1 MKILALRL
9 DNLASLAGA
18 HEVDFE
24 KAPLSDAG
32 LFAITGPTGAGKST
46 LLDALCLALYG
57 TTPRLRQTP
66 SGGQLEDVGEH
77 QLTLKDPRSLLRRG
91 CGEGKAEVDF
101 IGRDGLRYRASWT
114 VSRARGKPGGRLQ
127 NAKQHLQLLPTG
139 DDTQPAQTLNTT
151 SNDAKALI
159 IDRLGLN
166 FEQFTRAVL
175 LAQSEF
181 SAFLRANDNER
192 SELLEKLT
200 DTGHYSEISMAA
212 HERERAARE
221 AVNELE
227 RKLEGQLPASPQERQ
242 TLEEEV
248 RLRQTAMTRLSEQHD
263 ALTAYHQWTTTAGEL
278 EQALRQAQQEQTEAH
293 AASDGL
299 SRQREQLSALE
310 ALAPIRPA
318 LLRLTAIA
326 PQHAQLVTQL
336 AQLEQQLGAL
346 SPRVEQAR
354 AARHTADER
363 MQRCDTWRGEQLPK
377 LEEARQ
383 VASRLAQQREAHASQ
398 QSEQQRLGD
407 TLGQHQQELE
417 TQDRQRQQLEQQL
430 QLLQATLVDESG
442 QPLRDAEDYRD
453 QLQRQ
458 RDALLELKPVLSEQ
472 ISGLAR
478 RDEVQ
483 QRLVELEQQ
492 LPRQQQALRDVAGR
506 QAQALQARDQ
516 ARHEED
522 AERRQQEQE
531 RLARSDNV
539 MALRRGLVQGEE
551 CPVCGSHEHPAAGQA
566 APAEAL
572 IAQLEQQAR
581 ERLDQRRQATATAQQ
596 AMETASHEHARLEEQ
611 LGYLQQEQTQL
622 HTELQRLQ
630 QQAQSCQTNLTELL
644 ARHSLSEQP
653 QLAPLPQLP
662 AAHALQLIEQ
672 RLGELDAR
680 QNTLVTTLRQLTPLR
695 EQRQALATR
704 HATLTSQCQHGEA
717 QLQQCETQITALAS
731 EIEQLSDTLAQQ
743 LSADPKRQHASVS
756 DWSDWIESL
765 TTRMRNEQEDARQA
779 LQELSDQQQQLT
791 QQQANL
797 QQRQTELREEQD
809 SLDRERAHWQA
820 ANPGLDDAR
829 IAELL
834 AVEDHELQALRQQ
847 LRSAHERVARADAL
861 CEERNAR
868 QLKHWQAART
878 SSWQT
883 VLEQLAG
890 LEQLAAPAE
899 ETPGAGTAGEGVAG
913 EGKAGTGE
921 TGVIRAQAQQ
931 ALALHARLQTHLQPP
946 QEEAAGAPEDAQ
958 PQPEEDIHALGEA
971 LATLIAALKT
981 PLTAVR
987 EAHQSAQAAILN
999 DDRRRSGSAELGEQ
1013 LARARAVHER
1023 WGALSELIGSAS
1035 GAKFRTIAQAFN
1047 LERLIEHANLHLA
1060 NLVRRYRLARGASP
1074 LGLVVVDTEMG
1085 DELRSV
1091 HSLSGG
1097 ETFLVSLALA
1107 LGLAGMA
1114 SGELRIESLFI
1125 DEGFGS
1131 LDPDSLAL
1139 AMEALDGLQASGRR
1153 VGVISHVA
1161 EMHERIPVR
1170 IAVRPSGNGQSRLE
1184 IEG

>member
-1 MKILALRL
+1 
-9 DNLASLAGA
+9 
-18 HEVDFE
+18 
-24 KAPLSDAG
+24 
-32 LFAITGPTGAGKST
+32 
-46 LLDALCLALYG
+46 
-57 TTPRLRQTP
+57 
-66 SGGQLEDVGEH
+66 
-77 QLTLKDPRSLLRRG
+77 
-91 CGEGKAEVDF
+91 
-101 IGRDGLRYRASWT
+101 
-114 VSRARGKPGGRLQ
+114 
-127 NAKQHLQLLPTG
+127 
-139 DDTQPAQTLNTT
+139 
-151 SNDAKALI
+151 
-159 IDRLGLN
+159 
-166 FEQFTRAVL
+166 
-175 LAQSEF
+175 
-181 SAFLRANDNER
+181 
-192 SELLEKLT
+192 
-200 DTGHYSEISMAA
+200 
-212 HERERAARE
+212 
-221 AVNELE
+221 
-227 RKLEGQLPASPQERQ
+227 
-242 TLEEEV
+242 
-248 RLRQTAMTRLSEQHD
+248 
-263 ALTAYHQWTTTAGEL
+263 
-278 EQALRQAQQEQTEAH
+278 
-293 AASDGL
+293 
-299 SRQREQLSALE
+299 
-310 ALAPIRPA
+310 
-318 LLRLTAIA
+318 
-326 PQHAQLVTQL
+326 
-336 AQLEQQLGAL
+336 
-346 SPRVEQAR
+346 
-354 AARHTADER
+354 
-363 MQRCDTWRGEQLPK
+363 
-377 LEEARQ
+377 
-383 VASRLAQQREAHASQ
+383 
-398 QSEQQRLGD
+398 
-407 TLGQHQQELE
+407 
-417 TQDRQRQQLEQQL
+417 
-430 QLLQATLVDESG
+430 
-442 QPLRDAEDYRD
+442 DAEDYRD

-630 QQAQSCQTNLTELL
+630 QQAQTCQTNLTELL

-672 RLGELDAR
+672 RLGELDAC

-704 HATLTSQCQHGEA
+704 HATLTTQCQHGEA
-717 QLQQCETQITALAS
+717 QLQQCETQITALAR
-731 EIEQLSDTLAQQ
+731 EIEQLSATLAQQ

-809 SLDRERAHWQA
+809 SLDRERAHWQT

-861 CEERNAR
+861 CDERNAR

-878 SSWQT
+878 SSWQ
-883 VLEQLAG
+883 AA

-899 ETPGAGTAGEGVAG
+899 ETPGAGTAGEGTAG
-913 EGKAGTGE
+913 DGASDTEE

-931 ALALHARLQTHLQPP
+931 ALALHARLQAHAQPP
-946 QEEAAGAPEDAQ
+946 QEDATGAPKDAQ
-958 PQPEEDIHALGEA
+958 PQPEEGTHELGEA

-999 DDRRRSGSAELGEQ
+999 DDQRRSGSAELGEQ

>member
-101 IGRDGLRYRASWT
+101 IGRDGLRYRAGWT

-127 NAKQHLQLLPTG
+127 NAKQHLQLLPTA
-139 DDTQPAQTLNTT
+139 DDTQSAQTLNTT

-200 DTGHYSEISMAA
+200 DTGHYSDISIAA
-212 HERERAARE
+212 HERERSARE

-227 RKLEGQLPASPQERQ
+227 RQLDGQLPASPDERQ
-242 TLEEEV
+242 ALEDEV

-278 EQALRQAQQEQTEAH
+278 EQALGQAQLEQKEAH
-293 AASDGL
+293 AASAAL

-318 LLRLTAIA
+318 LLRLKAIS
-326 PQHAQLVTQL
+326 PQHAQLTTQL
-336 AQLEQQLGAL
+336 TRVQQQLGTL
-346 SPRVEQAR
+346 SPRTEQVR
-354 AARHTADER
+354 ADKQAADER
-363 MQRCDTWRGEQLPK
+363 MQRCETWRGEQLPK

-383 VASRLAQQREAHASQ
+383 VASRLAQQRETHVSQ
-398 QSEQQRLGD
+398 QSEQQRLRD
-407 TLGQHQQELE
+407 TLGHHQQELE
-417 TQDRQRQQLEQQL
+417 TQDRQRQQLDQQL
-430 QLLQATLVDESG
+430 QQLQATLVDESG
-442 QPLRDAEDYRD
+442 QPLSDAEDHRD

-458 RDALLELKPVLSEQ
+458 RDALLQLKPVLSEQ
-472 ISGLAR
+472 INGLAR

-492 LPRQQQALRDVAGR
+492 LPRQQEALRDVAAR

-539 MALRRGLVQGEE
+539 MALRRGLVHGEE

-581 ERLDQRRQATATAQQ
+581 ERLEQRRQATATAQH
-596 AMETASHEHARLEEQ
+596 AMEAASHEHARLEQQ
-611 LGYLQQEQTQL
+611 LGYLQQEQAQL
-622 HTELQRLQ
+622 HTERQRLQ
-630 QQAQSCQTNLTELL
+630 QQAQTCQSNLTDIL

-653 QLAPLPQLP
+653 LLESLPQLP
-662 AAHALQLIEQ
+662 AARALELIEQ

-695 EQRQALATR
+695 EQCQALATR
-704 HATLTSQCQHGEA
+704 HATLTTQCQHGEA
-717 QLQQCETQITALAS
+717 QLQQCEARIAALAN
-731 EIEQLSDTLAQQ
+731 EIEQLSGTLAQQ
-743 LSADPKRQHASVS
+743 LSADPRRQHASVS
-756 DWSDWIESL
+756 DWSDWVESL

-797 QQRQTELREEQD
+797 QQRQTELQEEQRALD
-809 SLDRERAHWQA
+809 SERAHWQA
-820 ANPGLDDAR
+820 ENPGLDDAR
-829 IAELL
+829 IEELL
-834 AVEDHELQALRQQ
+834 AVEDHDLQALRQQ
-847 LRSAHERVARADAL
+847 LRSAHERVARVDAL

-878 SSWQT
+878 SDWQT
-883 VLEQLAG
+883 A

-899 ETPGAGTAGEGVAG
+899 DTTGDDTQADGTAGDGASGAE
-913 EGKAGTGE
+913 EL
-921 TGVIRAQAQQ
+921 GVIRGQAKQ
-931 ALALHARLQTHLQPP
+931 ALAVHARLQARLQEAP
-946 QEEAAGAPEDAQ
+946 EEGAAGTLTDAPPGPEDDTR
-958 PQPEEDIHALGEA
+958 ELGEA
-971 LATLIAALKT
+971 LASLITALKA
-981 PLTAVR
+981 PLNAVR
-987 EAHQSAQAAILN
+987 EAHQTAQAAILN
-999 DDRRRSGSAELGEQ
+999 DDQRRSGSAALAERLAA
-1013 LARARAVHER
+1013 ARAEHQR

-1035 GAKFRTIAQAFN
+1035 GARFRTIAQAFN
-1047 LERLIEHANLHLA
+1047 LERLIEHANLHLT
-1060 NLVRRYRLARGASP
+1060 NLARRYRLARGASP
-1074 LGLVVVDTEMG
+1074 LGLVVMDTEMG

>member
-101 IGRDGLRYRASWT
+101 IGRDGLRYRAGWT

-127 NAKQHLQLLPTG
+127 NAKQHLQLLPTA
-139 DDTQPAQTLNTT
+139 DDTQSAQTLNTT

-200 DTGHYSEISMAA
+200 DTGHYSDISIAA
-212 HERERAARE
+212 HERERSARE

-227 RKLEGQLPASPQERQ
+227 RQLDGQLPASPDERQ
-242 TLEEEV
+242 ALEDEV

-278 EQALRQAQQEQTEAH
+278 EQALGQAQLEQKEAH
-293 AASDGL
+293 AASAAL

-318 LLRLTAIA
+318 LLRLKAIS
-326 PQHAQLVTQL
+326 PQHAQLTTQL
-336 AQLEQQLGAL
+336 TRVQQQLGTL
-346 SPRVEQAR
+346 SPLTEQAR
-354 AARHTADER
+354 ADKQAADER
-363 MQRCDTWRGEQLPK
+363 MQRCETWRGEQLPK

-383 VASRLAQQREAHASQ
+383 VASRLAQQRETHVSQ
-398 QSEQQRLGD
+398 QSEQQRLRD
-407 TLGQHQQELE
+407 TLGHHQQELE
-417 TQDRQRQQLEQQL
+417 TQDRQRQQLDQQL
-430 QLLQATLVDESG
+430 LQLQATLVDESG
-442 QPLRDAEDYRD
+442 QPLSDAEAHRD

-458 RDALLELKPVLSEQ
+458 RDALLQLKPVLSEQ
-472 ISGLAR
+472 INGLAR

-492 LPRQQQALRDVAGR
+492 LPRQQEALRDVAAR

-539 MALRRGLVQGEE
+539 MALRRGLVHGEE

-581 ERLDQRRQATATAQQ
+581 ERLEQRRQATATAQH
-596 AMETASHEHARLEEQ
+596 AMEAASHEHARLEQQ
-611 LGYLQQEQTQL
+611 LGYLQQEQAQL
-622 HTELQRLQ
+622 HTERQRLQ
-630 QQAQSCQTNLTELL
+630 QQAQTCQSNLTDIL

-653 QLAPLPQLP
+653 LLESLPQLP
-662 AAHALQLIEQ
+662 AARALELIEQ

-704 HATLTSQCQHGEA
+704 HATLTTQCQHGEA
-717 QLQQCETQITALAS
+717 QLQQCEARIAALAS
-731 EIEQLSDTLAQQ
+731 EIEQLSGTLAQQ
-743 LSADPKRQHASVS
+743 LSADPRRQHASVS
-756 DWSDWIESL
+756 DWSDWVESL

-797 QQRQTELREEQD
+797 QQRQTELQEEQRALD
-809 SLDRERAHWQA
+809 SERAHWQA
-820 ANPGLDDAR
+820 ENPGLDDAR
-829 IAELL
+829 IEELL
-834 AVEDHELQALRQQ
+834 AVEDHDLQALRQQ

-868 QLKHWQAART
+868 QLKHWQSARSSDWQAA
-878 SSWQT
+878 
-883 VLEQLAG
+883 

-899 ETPGAGTAGEGVAG
+899 DTTGDDTQADGASGAEELGL
-913 EGKAGTGE
+913 
-921 TGVIRAQAQQ
+921 IRAQAQQ
-931 ALALHARLQTHLQPP
+931 ALALHARLQTHLHSP
-946 QEEAAGAPEDAQ
+946 QEDAAGEPEDAQ
-958 PQPEEDIHALGEA
+958 PQPEEDTHALGEA

-999 DDRRRSGSAELGEQ
+999 DDQRRSGSAALAERLAA
-1013 LARARAVHER
+1013 ARAEHQR

-1035 GAKFRTIAQAFN
+1035 GARFRTIAQAFN
-1047 LERLIEHANLHLA
+1047 LERLIEHANLHLT
-1060 NLVRRYRLARGASP
+1060 NLARRYRLARGASP

>member
-101 IGRDGLRYRASWT
+101 IGRDGLRYRAGWT

-127 NAKQHLQLLPTG
+127 NAKQHLQLLPTA
-139 DDTQPAQTLNTT
+139 DDTQSAQTLNTT

-200 DTGHYSEISMAA
+200 DTGHYSDISIAA
-212 HERERAARE
+212 HERERSARE

-227 RKLEGQLPASPQERQ
+227 RQLDGQLPASPDERQ
-242 TLEEEV
+242 ALEDEV
-248 RLRQTAMTRLSEQHD
+248 RLRQTAMTRLSEHHD

-278 EQALRQAQQEQTEAH
+278 EQALGQAQLEQKEAH
-293 AASDGL
+293 AASAAL

-318 LLRLTAIA
+318 LLRLKAIA
-326 PQHAQLVTQL
+326 PQHAQLTTQL
-336 AQLEQQLGAL
+336 TRVQQQLGTL
-346 SPRVEQAR
+346 SPRTEQAR
-354 AARHTADER
+354 ADKQAADER
-363 MQRCDTWRGEQLPK
+363 MQRCETWRGEQLPK

-383 VASRLAQQREAHASQ
+383 VASRLAQQRETHVSQ
-398 QSEQQRLGD
+398 QNEQQRLRD
-407 TLGQHQQELE
+407 TLGHHQQELE
-417 TQDRQRQQLEQQL
+417 TQDRQRQQLDHQL
-430 QLLQATLVDESG
+430 QQLQATLVDESG
-442 QPLRDAEDYRD
+442 QPLSDAEDHRD

-458 RDALLELKPVLSEQ
+458 RDALLQLKPVLSEQ
-472 ISGLAR
+472 INGLAR

-492 LPRQQQALRDVAGR
+492 LPRQQQALRDVAAR

-539 MALRRGLVQGEE
+539 MALRRGLVHGEE

-581 ERLDQRRQATATAQQ
+581 ERLEQRRQATATAQH
-596 AMETASHEHARLEEQ
+596 AMEAASHEHARLEQQ
-611 LGYLQQEQTQL
+611 LGYLQQEQAQL
-622 HTELQRLQ
+622 HTERQRLQ
-630 QQAQSCQTNLTELL
+630 QQAQTCQSNLTDIL

-653 QLAPLPQLP
+653 LLESLPQLP
-662 AAHALQLIEQ
+662 AARALELIEQ

-680 QNTLVTTLRQLTPLR
+680 QNALVTTLRQLTPLR

-704 HATLTSQCQHGEA
+704 HATLTTQCQHGEA
-717 QLQQCETQITALAS
+717 QLQQCEARIAALAS
-731 EIEQLSDTLAQQ
+731 EIEQLSGTLAQQ
-743 LSADPKRQHASVS
+743 LSADPRRQHASVS
-756 DWSDWIESL
+756 DWSDWVESL

-797 QQRQTELREEQD
+797 QQRQTELQEEQRALD
-809 SLDRERAHWQA
+809 SERAHWQA
-820 ANPGLDDAR
+820 ENPGLDDAR
-829 IAELL
+829 IEELL
-834 AVEDHELQALRQQ
+834 AVEDHDLQALRQQ

-868 QLKHWQAART
+868 QLKHWQAAR
-878 SSWQT
+878 SSDWQ
-883 VLEQLAG
+883 AA

-899 ETPGAGTAGEGVAG
+899 DTTGDDTQADGTAGDGASGAE
-913 EGKAGTGE
+913 EL
-921 TGVIRAQAQQ
+921 GVIRGQAEQ
-931 ALALHARLQTHLQPP
+931 ALAVHAGLQARLQEAP
-946 QEEAAGAPEDAQ
+946 EEGAAGTLTDAPPGPEDDTR
-958 PQPEEDIHALGEA
+958 ELGEA
-971 LATLIAALKT
+971 LASLITALKA
-981 PLTAVR
+981 PLDAVR
-987 EAHQSAQAAILN
+987 EAHQTAQAAILN
-999 DDRRRSGSAELGEQ
+999 DDQRRSGSAALAERLAA
-1013 LARARAVHER
+1013 ARAEHQR

-1035 GAKFRTIAQAFN
+1035 GARFRTIAQAFN
-1047 LERLIEHANLHLA
+1047 LERLIEHANLHLT
-1060 NLVRRYRLARGASP
+1060 NLARRYRLARGASP

>member
-101 IGRDGLRYRASWT
+101 IGRDGLRYRAGWT

-127 NAKQHLQLLPTG
+127 NAKQHLQLLPTA
-139 DDTQPAQTLNTT
+139 DDTQSAQTLNTT

-200 DTGHYSEISMAA
+200 DTGHYSDISIAA
-212 HERERAARE
+212 HERERSARE

-227 RKLEGQLPASPQERQ
+227 RQLDGQLPASPDERQ
-242 TLEEEV
+242 ALEDEV

-278 EQALRQAQQEQTEAH
+278 EQALGQAQLEQKEAH
-293 AASDGL
+293 AASTAL

-318 LLRLTAIA
+318 LLRLKAIA
-326 PQHAQLVTQL
+326 PQHAQLTTQL
-336 AQLEQQLGAL
+336 TRVQQQLGTL
-346 SPRVEQAR
+346 SPRTEQAR
-354 AARHTADER
+354 ADKQAADER
-363 MQRCDTWRGEQLPK
+363 MQRCETWRGEQLPK

-383 VASRLAQQREAHASQ
+383 VASRLAQQRETHVSQ
-398 QSEQQRLGD
+398 QSEQQRLRD
-407 TLGQHQQELE
+407 TLGHHQQELE
-417 TQDRQRQQLEQQL
+417 TQDRQRQQLDQQL
-430 QLLQATLVDESG
+430 QQLQATLVDESG
-442 QPLRDAEDYRD
+442 QPLSDAEDHRD

-458 RDALLELKPVLSEQ
+458 RDALLQLKPVLSEQ
-472 ISGLAR
+472 INGLAR

-483 QRLVELEQQ
+483 QRLVELEQL
-492 LPRQQQALRDVAGR
+492 LPRQQQALHEVAAR

-539 MALRRGLVQGEE
+539 MALRRGLVHGEE

-581 ERLDQRRQATATAQQ
+581 ERLEQRRQATATAQH
-596 AMETASHEHARLEEQ
+596 AMEAASHEHIRLEQQ
-611 LGYLQQEQTQL
+611 LGHLQQEQAQL
-622 HTELQRLQ
+622 HTERQHLQ
-630 QQAQSCQTNLTELL
+630 QQAQTCQSNLTDIL

-653 QLAPLPQLP
+653 LLESLPQLP
-662 AAHALQLIEQ
+662 AARALELIEQ

-704 HATLTSQCQHGEA
+704 HATLTTQCQHGEA
-717 QLQQCETQITALAS
+717 QLQQCEARIAALAN
-731 EIEQLSDTLAQQ
+731 EIEQLSGTLAQQ
-743 LSADPKRQHASVS
+743 LSADPRRQHASVS
-756 DWSDWIESL
+756 DWSDWVESL

-797 QQRQTELREEQD
+797 QQRQTELQEEQRALD
-809 SLDRERAHWQA
+809 SERAHWQA
-820 ANPGLDDAR
+820 ANPCLDDAR
-829 IAELL
+829 IEELL
-834 AVEDHELQALRQQ
+834 AVEDHDLQALRQQ

-878 SSWQT
+878 SDWQ
-883 VLEQLAG
+883 AA

-899 ETPGAGTAGEGVAG
+899 DTTGDDTQADGASGAE
-913 EGKAGTGE
+913 EL
-921 TGVIRAQAQQ
+921 GVIRGQAKQ
-931 ALALHARLQTHLQPP
+931 ALAVHAGLQARLQEAP
-946 QEEAAGAPEDAQ
+946 EEGAAGTLTDAPPGPEDDTR
-958 PQPEEDIHALGEA
+958 ELGEA
-971 LATLIAALKT
+971 LASLITSLKA
-981 PLTAVR
+981 PLNAVR
-987 EAHQSAQAAILN
+987 EAHQTAQAAILN
-999 DDRRRSGSAELGEQ
+999 DDQRRSGSAALAERLAA
-1013 LARARAVHER
+1013 ARAEHQR

-1035 GAKFRTIAQAFN
+1035 GARFRTIAQAFN
-1047 LERLIEHANLHLA
+1047 LERLIEHANLHLT
-1060 NLVRRYRLARGASP
+1060 NLARRYRLARGASP

>member
-9 DNLASLAGA
+9 DNLASLAGT

-57 TTPRLRQTP
+57 TTPRLDQTP
-66 SGGQLEDVGEH
+66 GDGKLTDIGEH

-127 NAKQHLQLLPTG
+127 NARQHLQLLATG

-151 SNDAKALI
+151 NNDAKALI

-166 FEQFTRAVL
+166 FAQFTRAVL

-181 SAFLRANDNER
+181 SAFLRAKDNER

-221 AVNELE
+221 AVAELE

-242 TLEEEV
+242 ALEEEV
-248 RLRQTAMTRLSEQHD
+248 HLRQTAMTRLSAQHD
-263 ALTAYHQWTTTAGEL
+263 AMTAYHQWTTTAGEL

-293 AASDGL
+293 AVGDDL
-299 SRQREQLSALE
+299 SRQREKLSALE

-318 LLRLTAIA
+318 LLRLKAIA

-336 AQLEQQLGAL
+336 AQLEQQLETL

-354 AARHTADER
+354 AARQAADER
-363 MQRCDTWRGEQLPK
+363 MQRCETWRGEQLPK

-383 VASRLAQQREAHASQ
+383 LASRLAQQREAHASQ
-398 QSEQQRLGD
+398 LSEQQRLRD

-417 TQDRQRQQLEQQL
+417 AQDRQRQQLEQQL
-430 QLLQATLVDESG
+430 QQLQATLVDESG
-442 QPLRDAEDYRD
+442 QPLRDAEEYRD

-472 ISGLAR
+472 ITGLAR

-492 LPRQQQALRDVAGR
+492 LPRQQQALRDVAAR
-506 QAQALQARDQ
+506 QVQALQARDQ

-539 MALRRGLVQGEE
+539 LALRRGLVQGEE

-596 AMETASHEHARLEEQ
+596 AMETASHEHARLEQQ

-622 HTELQRLQ
+622 HSELQRLQ
-630 QQAQSCQTNLTELL
+630 QQAQSCQTKLTELL
-644 ARHSLSEQP
+644 ARHSLSEHP
-653 QLAPLPQLP
+653 QLEPLPTLP

-704 HATLTSQCQHGEA
+704 HATLTTQCQHGEA
-717 QLQQCETQITALAS
+717 QLQQCETQITALAR
-731 EIEQLSDTLAQQ
+731 EIEQLSGTLAQQ

-779 LQELSDQQQQLT
+779 LQELNDQQQQLT
-791 QQQANL
+791 QQQTNL

-809 SLDRERAHWQA
+809 SLDSERSHWQA
-820 ANPGLDDAR
+820 ANPALDDAR

-861 CEERNAR
+861 REERNAR
-868 QLKHWQAART
+868 QFKHWQAART
-878 SSWQT
+878 SNWQT
-883 VLEQLAG
+883 V

-899 ETPGAGTAGEGVAG
+899 ETSGAGIAGEGVAG
-913 EGKAGTGE
+913 DGAAGTEE
-921 TGVIRAQAQQ
+921 TGVIRAQARQ
-931 ALALHARLQTHLQPP
+931 ALALHARLQAHVQLP
-946 QEEAAGAPEDAQ
+946 QEDAGAPEDAQ
-958 PQPEEDIHALGEA
+958 PRPAEDTHALGEA
-971 LATLIAALKT
+971 LAGLIAALKT

-999 DDRRRSGSAELGEQ
+999 DDQRRSGSAELGEQ

>member
-101 IGRDGLRYRASWT
+101 IGRDGLRYRAGWT

-127 NAKQHLQLLPTG
+127 NAKQHLQLLPTA
-139 DDTQPAQTLNTT
+139 DDTQSAQTLNTT

-200 DTGHYSEISMAA
+200 DTGHYSDISIAA
-212 HERERAARE
+212 HERERSARE

-227 RKLEGQLPASPQERQ
+227 RQLDGQLPASPDERQ
-242 TLEEEV
+242 ALEDEV

-278 EQALRQAQQEQTEAH
+278 EQALGQAQLEQKEAH
-293 AASDGL
+293 AASAAL

-318 LLRLTAIA
+318 LLRLKAIS
-326 PQHAQLVTQL
+326 PQHAQLTTQL
-336 AQLEQQLGAL
+336 TRVQQQLGTL
-346 SPRVEQAR
+346 SPRTEQAR
-354 AARHTADER
+354 ADKQAADER
-363 MQRCDTWRGEQLPK
+363 MQRCEAWRGEQLPK

-383 VASRLAQQREAHASQ
+383 VASRLAQQRETHVSQ
-398 QSEQQRLGD
+398 QSEQQRLHD
-407 TLGQHQQELE
+407 TLGHHQQELE
-417 TQDRQRQQLEQQL
+417 TQDRQRQQLDQQL
-430 QLLQATLVDESG
+430 QQLQATLVDESG
-442 QPLRDAEDYRD
+442 QPLSDAEDHRD

-458 RDALLELKPVLSEQ
+458 RDALLQLKPVLSEQ
-472 ISGLAR
+472 INGLAR

-492 LPRQQQALRDVAGR
+492 LPRQQEALRDVAAQ

-539 MALRRGLVQGEE
+539 MALRRGLVHGEE

-581 ERLDQRRQATATAQQ
+581 KRLEQRRQATATAQH
-596 AMETASHEHARLEEQ
+596 AMEAASHEHARLEQQ
-611 LGYLQQEQTQL
+611 LGYLQQEQAQL
-622 HTELQRLQ
+622 HTERQRLQ
-630 QQAQSCQTNLTELL
+630 QQAQTCQSNLTDIL

-653 QLAPLPQLP
+653 LLESLPQLP
-662 AAHALQLIEQ
+662 AARALELIEQ

-704 HATLTSQCQHGEA
+704 HATLTTQCQHGEA
-717 QLQQCETQITALAS
+717 QLQQCEARIAALAS
-731 EIEQLSDTLAQQ
+731 EIEQLSGTLAQQ
-743 LSADPKRQHASVS
+743 LSADPRRQHASVS
-756 DWSDWIESL
+756 DWSDWVESL

-797 QQRQTELREEQD
+797 QQRQTELQEEQRALD
-809 SLDRERAHWQA
+809 SERAHWQA
-820 ANPGLDDAR
+820 ENPGLDDAR
-829 IAELL
+829 IEELL
-834 AVEDHELQALRQQ
+834 AVEDHDLQALRQQ
-847 LRSAHERVARADAL
+847 LRIAHERVARADAL

-878 SSWQT
+878 SDWQ
-883 VLEQLAG
+883 AA

-899 ETPGAGTAGEGVAG
+899 DTTGDDTQADGTAGDGASGAE
-913 EGKAGTGE
+913 EL
-921 TGVIRAQAQQ
+921 GVIRGQAKQ
-931 ALALHARLQTHLQPP
+931 ALAVHARLQARLQEAP
-946 QEEAAGAPEDAQ
+946 EEGAAGTLTGAPPGPEDDTR
-958 PQPEEDIHALGEA
+958 ELGEA
-971 LATLIAALKT
+971 LASLITALKT
-981 PLTAVR
+981 PLDAVR
-987 EAHQSAQAAILN
+987 EAHQTAQAAILN
-999 DDRRRSGSAELGEQ
+999 DDQRRSGSAALAERLAA
-1013 LARARAVHER
+1013 ARAEHQR

-1035 GAKFRTIAQAFN
+1035 GARFRTIAQAFN
-1047 LERLIEHANLHLA
+1047 LERLIEHANLHLT
-1060 NLVRRYRLARGASP
+1060 NLARRYRLARGASP
-1074 LGLVVVDTEMG
+1074 LGLVVMDTEMG

>member
-101 IGRDGLRYRASWT
+101 IGRDGLRYRAGWT

-127 NAKQHLQLLPTG
+127 NAKQHLQLLPTA
-139 DDTQPAQTLNTT
+139 DDTQSAQTLNTT

-200 DTGHYSEISMAA
+200 DTGHYSDISIAA
-212 HERERAARE
+212 HERERSARE

-227 RKLEGQLPASPQERQ
+227 RQLDGQLPASPDERQ
-242 TLEEEV
+242 ALEDEV

-278 EQALRQAQQEQTEAH
+278 EQALGQAQLEQKEAH
-293 AASDGL
+293 AASAAL

-318 LLRLTAIA
+318 LLRLKAIS
-326 PQHAQLVTQL
+326 PQHVQLTTQL
-336 AQLEQQLGAL
+336 TRVQQQLGTL
-346 SPRVEQAR
+346 SPRTEQAR
-354 AARHTADER
+354 ADKQAADER
-363 MQRCDTWRGEQLPK
+363 MQRCETWRGEQLPK

-383 VASRLAQQREAHASQ
+383 VASRLAQQRETHVSQ
-398 QSEQQRLGD
+398 QSEQQRLRD
-407 TLGQHQQELE
+407 TLVHHQQELE
-417 TQDRQRQQLEQQL
+417 TQDRQRQQLDQQL
-430 QLLQATLVDESG
+430 QQLQATLVDESG
-442 QPLRDAEDYRD
+442 QPLSDAEDHRD

-458 RDALLELKPVLSEQ
+458 RDALLQLKPVLSEQ
-472 ISGLAR
+472 INGLAR

-492 LPRQQQALRDVAGR
+492 LPRQQQALRDVAAR

-539 MALRRGLVQGEE
+539 MALRRGLVHGEE
-551 CPVCGSHEHPAAGQA
+551 CPVCGSHEHPAAAQA

-581 ERLDQRRQATATAQQ
+581 ERLEQRRQATATAQH
-596 AMETASHEHARLEEQ
+596 AMEAASHEHARLEQQ
-611 LGYLQQEQTQL
+611 LGYLQEEQAQL
-622 HTELQRLQ
+622 HTERQRLQ
-630 QQAQSCQTNLTELL
+630 QQAQTCQSNLTDIL

-653 QLAPLPQLP
+653 LLESLPQLP
-662 AAHALQLIEQ
+662 AARALELIEQ

-704 HATLTSQCQHGEA
+704 HATLTTQCQHGEA
-717 QLQQCETQITALAS
+717 QLQQCEARIAALAS
-731 EIEQLSDTLAQQ
+731 EIEQLSGTLAQQ
-743 LSADPKRQHASVS
+743 LSADPRRQHASVS
-756 DWSDWIESL
+756 DWSDWVESL

-779 LQELSDQQQQLT
+779 LQALSDQQQQLT

-797 QQRQTELREEQD
+797 QQRQTELQEEQRALD
-809 SLDRERAHWQA
+809 SERAHWQA

-829 IAELL
+829 IEELL
-834 AVEDHELQALRQQ
+834 AVEDHDLQALRQQ
-847 LRSAHERVARADAL
+847 LRSAHERIARADAL

-878 SSWQT
+878 SDWQ
-883 VLEQLAG
+883 AA
-890 LEQLAAPAE
+890 LEQLAAPAPE
-899 ETPGAGTAGEGVAG
+899 EGAAGTLTDA
-913 EGKAGTGE
+913 
-921 TGVIRAQAQQ
+921 
-931 ALALHARLQTHLQPP
+931 PP
-946 QEEAAGAPEDAQ
+946 GPEDDTR
-958 PQPEEDIHALGEA
+958 ELGEA
-971 LATLIAALKT
+971 LASLITALKA
-981 PLTAVR
+981 PLNAVR
-987 EAHQSAQAAILN
+987 EAHQTAQAAILN
-999 DDRRRSGSAELGEQ
+999 DDQRRSGSAALAERLAA
-1013 LARARAVHER
+1013 ARAEHQR

-1035 GAKFRTIAQAFN
+1035 GARFRTIAQAFN
-1047 LERLIEHANLHLA
+1047 LERLIEHANLHLT
-1060 NLVRRYRLARGASP
+1060 NLARRYRLARGASP

>member
-159 IDRLGLN
+159 LDRLGLN

-212 HERERAARE
+212 HERERSARE

-242 TLEEEV
+242 ALEEEV

-263 ALTAYHQWTTTAGEL
+263 ALTTYHQWTTTAGEL

-299 SRQREQLSALE
+299 SRQREQLNALE

-318 LLRLTAIA
+318 LLRLKAIA

-336 AQLEQQLGAL
+336 ARLEQQLGAL

-398 QSEQQRLGD
+398 QSEQHRLRD
-407 TLGQHQQELE
+407 MLGQHQQELE
-417 TQDRQRQQLEQQL
+417 AQDRQRQQLEQQL
-430 QLLQATLVDESG
+430 QQLQATLVDESG

-453 QLQRQ
+453 RLQRQ

-630 QQAQSCQTNLTELL
+630 QQAQTCQTNLTELL

-672 RLGELDAR
+672 RLGELDAC

-704 HATLTSQCQHGEA
+704 HATLTTQCQHGEA
-717 QLQQCETQITALAS
+717 QLQQCETQITALAR

-756 DWSDWIESL
+756 NWSDWIESL

-809 SLDRERAHWQA
+809 SLDRERAHWQT

-829 IAELL
+829 ITELL

-861 CEERNAR
+861 CDERNAR

-878 SSWQT
+878 SSWQ
-883 VLEQLAG
+883 AA

-899 ETPGAGTAGEGVAG
+899 ETPGAGTAGEGTAG
-913 EGKAGTGE
+913 DGASDTEE

-931 ALALHARLQTHLQPP
+931 ALALHARLQAHAQPP
-946 QEEAAGAPEDAQ
+946 QEDATGAPKDAQ
-958 PQPEEDIHALGEA
+958 PQPEEGTHELGEA

-999 DDRRRSGSAELGEQ
+999 DDQRRSGSAELGEQ

>member
-24 KAPLSDAG
+24 KTPLSDAG

-101 IGRDGLRYRASWT
+101 IGRDGLRYRAGWT

-127 NAKQHLQLLPTG
+127 NAKQHLQLLPAA
-139 DDTQPAQTLNTT
+139 DDTQPPRTLNTT

-242 TLEEEV
+242 ALEEEV

-278 EQALRQAQQEQTEAH
+278 EQALRQAQQEQAAAH
-293 AASDGL
+293 AVSDGL

-318 LLRLTAIA
+318 LLRLKAIA

-336 AQLEQQLGAL
+336 AQLEQQLGTL

-398 QSEQQRLGD
+398 QSEQQRLRD

-417 TQDRQRQQLEQQL
+417 AQDRQRQQLEQQL
-430 QLLQATLVDESG
+430 QQLQATLVDESG

-492 LPRQQQALRDVAGR
+492 LPRQQQALRDVAAR

-622 HTELQRLQ
+622 NTELQRLQ

-704 HATLTSQCQHGEA
+704 HATLTTQCQHGEA
-717 QLQQCETQITALAS
+717 QLQQCETQITALAR

-743 LSADPKRQHASVS
+743 LSADPKRQHASVG

-797 QQRQTELREEQD
+797 QQRQTELSEEQD
-809 SLDRERAHWQA
+809 SLDRERVHWQT

-878 SSWQT
+878 SSWQAA
-883 VLEQLAG
+883 LEQLAG

-899 ETPGAGTAGEGVAG
+899 ETPGAGTAGEGT
-913 EGKAGTGE
+913 AGTEE
-921 TGVIRAQAQQ
+921 TGLIRAQAQQ
-931 ALALHARLQTHLQPP
+931 TLALHARLQTHLHSP
-946 QEEAAGAPEDAQ
+946 QEDAAGAPKDAQ
-958 PQPEEDIHALGEA
+958 PQSEEDTHALGEA

-999 DDRRRSGSAELGEQ
+999 DDQRRSGSAELGEQ

>member
-18 HEVDFE
+18 HEIDFE

-127 NAKQHLQLLPTG
+127 NARQHLQLLPTG

-151 SNDAKALI
+151 NNDAKALI

-200 DTGHYSEISMAA
+200 DTGHYSEISIAA

-242 TLEEEV
+242 ALEEEV
-248 RLRQTAMTRLSEQHD
+248 RLRQTAMTRLSAQHD
-263 ALTAYHQWTTTAGEL
+263 ALTAYHQWTTTASEL

-293 AASDGL
+293 AASDAL

-318 LLRLTAIA
+318 LLRLKAIA

-336 AQLEQQLGAL
+336 ARLEQQLAAL

-363 MQRCDTWRGEQLPK
+363 MQRCEIWRGEQLPK

-383 VASRLAQQREAHASQ
+383 LASRLAQQREAHDSQ
-398 QSEQQRLGD
+398 QSEQQRLRD
-407 TLGQHQQELE
+407 TLGQHQQELA

-430 QLLQATLVDESG
+430 QQLQATLVDESG
-442 QPLRDAEDYRD
+442 QPLRDAEEYRD

-492 LPRQQQALRDVAGR
+492 LPRQQQALKDVAGQ

-516 ARHEED
+516 ARHEEE

-539 MALRRGLVQGEE
+539 LALRRGLVQGEA
-551 CPVCGSHEHPAAGQA
+551 CPVCGSHEHPAAGKA

-581 ERLDQRRQATATAQQ
+581 ERLDHRRQATATAQQ
-596 AMETASHEHARLEEQ
+596 AMETASHEHARLEQQ
-611 LGYLQQEQTQL
+611 LGHLQQEQTQL
-622 HTELQRLQ
+622 HSELQRLQ
-630 QQAQSCQTNLTELL
+630 QQAQSCQTNLTDLL

-653 QLAPLPQLP
+653 QLESLPKLP
-662 AAHALQLIEQ
+662 ADRALQLVEQ

-704 HATLTSQCQHGEA
+704 HATLTTQCQHGET
-717 QLQQCETQITALAS
+717 QLQRCETQITSLAR
-731 EIEQLSDTLAQQ
+731 EIEQLSGALAQQ

-779 LQELSDQQQQLT
+779 LQELNDQQQQLT
-791 QQQANL
+791 QQQTNL
-797 QQRQTELREEQD
+797 QQRQTELRDEQD
-809 SLDRERAHWQA
+809 TLDSERAHWQA
-820 ANPGLDDAR
+820 ANPALDDAR

-890 LEQLAAPAE
+890 LEQLAAPAV
-899 ETPGAGTAGEGVAG
+899 ETSEAGTAGEGT
-913 EGKAGTGE
+913 AGTEE

-931 ALALHARLQTHLQPP
+931 ALALHVHLQAHAQPP
-946 QEEAAGAPEDAQ
+946 QEEAADAPKDAQ
-958 PQPEEDIHALGEA
+958 PQPEEDTHELGEA

-999 DDRRRSGSAELGEQ
+999 DDQRRSGSAELGEQ
-1013 LARARAVHER
+1013 LTRARAVHER

>member
-9 DNLASLAGA
+9 DNLASLAGT

-293 AASDGL
+293 TASDAL

-354 AARHTADER
+354 AARQAADER

-377 LEEARQ
+377 LDEARQ

-398 QSEQQRLGD
+398 QSEQHRLRD

-417 TQDRQRQQLEQQL
+417 AQDRQRQQLEQQL
-430 QLLQATLVDESG
+430 QQLQATLVDESG

-581 ERLDQRRQATATAQQ
+581 ERLDQRCQATATAQQ

-662 AAHALQLIEQ
+662 AARALQLIEQ

-680 QNTLVTTLRQLTPLR
+680 QNTLVATLRQLTPLR

-704 HATLTSQCQHGEA
+704 HATLTTQCQHGEA
-717 QLQQCETQITALAS
+717 QLQQCEMQITALAS

-779 LQELSDQQQQLT
+779 LQELSNQQQQLT

-797 QQRQTELREEQD
+797 QQRQTELREEQH
-809 SLDRERAHWQA
+809 SLDRERAHWQT

-878 SSWQT
+878 SSWQS
-883 VLEQLAG
+883 V
-890 LEQLAAPAE
+890 LEQLAAPAME
-899 ETPGAGTAGEGVAG
+899 ASGAGTAGEGAARESTG
-913 EGKAGTGE
+913 REGTAGTEE
-921 TGVIRAQAQQ
+921 TGLIRAQAQQ
-931 ALALHARLQTHLQPP
+931 ALALHARLQTHLHSP
-946 QEEAAGAPEDAQ
+946 QEDAAGEPEDAQ
-958 PQPEEDIHALGEA
+958 PQPEEDTHALGEA

-999 DDRRRSGSAELGEQ
+999 DDQRRSGSAELGEQ
-1013 LARARAVHER
+1013 LARARAIHER

>member
-101 IGRDGLRYRASWT
+101 IGRDGLRYRAGWT

-127 NAKQHLQLLPTG
+127 NAKQHLQLLPTA
-139 DDTQPAQTLNTT
+139 DDTQSAQTLNTT

-200 DTGHYSEISMAA
+200 DTGHYSDISIAA
-212 HERERAARE
+212 HERERSARE

-227 RKLEGQLPASPQERQ
+227 RQLDGQLPASPDERQ
-242 TLEEEV
+242 ALEDEV
-248 RLRQTAMTRLSEQHD
+248 RLRQTAMTRLSEHHD

-278 EQALRQAQQEQTEAH
+278 EQALGQAQLEQKEAH
-293 AASDGL
+293 AASAAL

-318 LLRLTAIA
+318 LLRLKAIA
-326 PQHAQLVTQL
+326 PQHAQLTTQL
-336 AQLEQQLGAL
+336 TRVQQQLGTL
-346 SPRVEQAR
+346 SPRTEQAR
-354 AARHTADER
+354 ADKQAADER
-363 MQRCDTWRGEQLPK
+363 MQRCEAWRGEQLPK

-383 VASRLAQQREAHASQ
+383 VASRLAQQRETHVSQ
-398 QSEQQRLGD
+398 QSEQQRLRD
-407 TLGQHQQELE
+407 TLGHHQQELE
-417 TQDRQRQQLEQQL
+417 TQDRQRQQLDQQL
-430 QLLQATLVDESG
+430 QQLQATLVDESG
-442 QPLRDAEDYRD
+442 QPLSDAEDHRD

-458 RDALLELKPVLSEQ
+458 RDALLQLKPVLSEQ
-472 ISGLAR
+472 INGLAR

-483 QRLVELEQQ
+483 QRLVELEQL
-492 LPRQQQALRDVAGR
+492 LPRQQQALRDVAAR
-506 QAQALQARDQ
+506 QAQALQGRDQ

-539 MALRRGLVQGEE
+539 MALRRGLVHGEE
-551 CPVCGSHEHPAAGQA
+551 CPVCGSHEHPAADQA

-581 ERLDQRRQATATAQQ
+581 ERLEQRRQATATAQH
-596 AMETASHEHARLEEQ
+596 AMEAASHEHARLEQQ
-611 LGYLQQEQTQL
+611 LGYLQQEQAQL
-622 HTELQRLQ
+622 HTERQRLQ
-630 QQAQSCQTNLTELL
+630 QQAQTCQSNLTDIL

-653 QLAPLPQLP
+653 LLESLPQLP
-662 AAHALQLIEQ
+662 AARALELIEQ

-680 QNTLVTTLRQLTPLR
+680 QNALVTTLRQLTPLR

-704 HATLTSQCQHGEA
+704 HATLTTQCQHGEA
-717 QLQQCETQITALAS
+717 QLQQCEARIAALAS
-731 EIEQLSDTLAQQ
+731 EIEQLSGTLAQQ
-743 LSADPKRQHASVS
+743 LSADPRRQHASVS
-756 DWSDWIESL
+756 DWSDWVESL

-797 QQRQTELREEQD
+797 QQRQTELQEEQRALD
-809 SLDRERAHWQA
+809 SERAHWQA
-820 ANPGLDDAR
+820 ENLGLDDAR
-829 IAELL
+829 IEELL
-834 AVEDHELQALRQQ
+834 AVEDHDLQALRQQ

-878 SSWQT
+878 SDWQT
-883 VLEQLAG
+883 A

-899 ETPGAGTAGEGVAG
+899 DTTGDDTQADGTAGDGASGAE
-913 EGKAGTGE
+913 EL
-921 TGVIRAQAQQ
+921 GVIRGQAKQ
-931 ALALHARLQTHLQPP
+931 ALAVHAGLQARLQEAP
-946 QEEAAGAPEDAQ
+946 EEGAAGTLTDAPPGPEDDTR
-958 PQPEEDIHALGEA
+958 ELGEA
-971 LATLIAALKT
+971 LASLITALKA
-981 PLTAVR
+981 PLNAVR
-987 EAHQSAQAAILN
+987 EAHQTAQAAILN
-999 DDRRRSGSAELGEQ
+999 DDQRRSGSAALAERLAA
-1013 LARARAVHER
+1013 ARAEHQR

-1035 GAKFRTIAQAFN
+1035 GARFRAIAQAFN
-1047 LERLIEHANLHLA
+1047 LERLIEHANLHLT
-1060 NLVRRYRLARGASP
+1060 NLARRYRLARGASP

>member
-101 IGRDGLRYRASWT
+101 IGRDGLRYRAGWT

-127 NAKQHLQLLPTG
+127 NAKQHLQLLPTA
-139 DDTQPAQTLNTT
+139 DDTQSAQTLNTT

-200 DTGHYSEISMAA
+200 DTGHYSDISIAA
-212 HERERAARE
+212 HERERSARE
-221 AVNELE
+221 AVNKLE
-227 RKLEGQLPASPQERQ
+227 RQLDGQLPASPDERQ
-242 TLEEEV
+242 ALEDEV

-278 EQALRQAQQEQTEAH
+278 EQALGQAQLEQKEAH
-293 AASDGL
+293 AASAAL

-318 LLRLTAIA
+318 LLRLKAIS
-326 PQHAQLVTQL
+326 PQHAQLTTQL
-336 AQLEQQLGAL
+336 TRVQQQLGTL
-346 SPRVEQAR
+346 SPRTEQAR
-354 AARHTADER
+354 ADKQAADER
-363 MQRCDTWRGEQLPK
+363 MQRCEAWRGEQLPK

-383 VASRLAQQREAHASQ
+383 VASRQAQQRETHVSQ
-398 QSEQQRLGD
+398 QSEQQRLRD
-407 TLGQHQQELE
+407 TLGHHQQELE
-417 TQDRQRQQLEQQL
+417 TQDRQRQQLDQQL
-430 QLLQATLVDESG
+430 LQLQATLVDESG
-442 QPLRDAEDYRD
+442 QPLSDAEDHRD

-458 RDALLELKPVLSEQ
+458 RDALLQLKPVLSEQ
-472 ISGLAR
+472 INGLAR

-492 LPRQQQALRDVAGR
+492 LPRQQEALRDVAAR

-539 MALRRGLVQGEE
+539 MALRRGLVHGEE

-581 ERLDQRRQATATAQQ
+581 ERLEQRRQATATAQH
-596 AMETASHEHARLEEQ
+596 AMEAASHEHARLEQQ
-611 LGYLQQEQTQL
+611 LGYLQQEQAQL
-622 HTELQRLQ
+622 HTERQRLQ
-630 QQAQSCQTNLTELL
+630 QQAQTCQSNLTDIL

-653 QLAPLPQLP
+653 LLESLPQLP
-662 AAHALQLIEQ
+662 AARALELIEQ

-704 HATLTSQCQHGEA
+704 HATLTTQCQHGEA
-717 QLQQCETQITALAS
+717 QLQQCEARIAALAN
-731 EIEQLSDTLAQQ
+731 EIEQLSGTLAQQ
-743 LSADPKRQHASVS
+743 LSADPRRQHASVS
-756 DWSDWIESL
+756 DWSDWVESL

-797 QQRQTELREEQD
+797 QQRQTELQEEQRALD
-809 SLDRERAHWQA
+809 SERAHWQA

-829 IAELL
+829 IEELL
-834 AVEDHELQALRQQ
+834 AVEDHDLQALRQQ

-878 SSWQT
+878 SDWQ
-883 VLEQLAG
+883 AA

-899 ETPGAGTAGEGVAG
+899 DTTGDDTQADGASGAE
-913 EGKAGTGE
+913 EL
-921 TGVIRAQAQQ
+921 GVIRGQAEQ
-931 ALALHARLQTHLQPP
+931 ALAVHAGLQARLQEAP
-946 QEEAAGAPEDAQ
+946 EEGAAGTLTDAPPGPEDDTR
-958 PQPEEDIHALGEA
+958 ELGEA
-971 LATLIAALKT
+971 LASLITTLKA
-981 PLTAVR
+981 PLNAVR
-987 EAHQSAQAAILN
+987 EAHQTAQAAILN
-999 DDRRRSGSAELGEQ
+999 DDQRRSGSAALAERLAA
-1013 LARARAVHER
+1013 ARAEHQR

-1035 GAKFRTIAQAFN
+1035 GARFRTIAQAFN
-1047 LERLIEHANLHLA
+1047 LERLIEHANLHLT
-1060 NLVRRYRLARGASP
+1060 NLARRYRLARGASP

>member
-101 IGRDGLRYRASWT
+101 IGRDGLRYRAGWT

-127 NAKQHLQLLPTG
+127 NAKQHLQLLPTA
-139 DDTQPAQTLNTT
+139 DDTQSAQTLNTT

-200 DTGHYSEISMAA
+200 DTGHYSDISIAA
-212 HERERAARE
+212 HERERSARE

-227 RKLEGQLPASPQERQ
+227 RQLDGQLPASPDERQ
-242 TLEEEV
+242 ALEDEV

-278 EQALRQAQQEQTEAH
+278 EQALGQAQLEQKEAH
-293 AASDGL
+293 AASAAL

-318 LLRLTAIA
+318 LLRLKAIS
-326 PQHAQLVTQL
+326 PQHAQLTTQL
-336 AQLEQQLGAL
+336 TRVQQQLGTL
-346 SPRVEQAR
+346 SPRTEQAR
-354 AARHTADER
+354 ADKQAADER
-363 MQRCDTWRGEQLPK
+363 MQRCETWRGEQLPK

-383 VASRLAQQREAHASQ
+383 VASRLAQQRETHVSQ
-398 QSEQQRLGD
+398 QSEQQRLRD
-407 TLGQHQQELE
+407 TLGHHQQELE
-417 TQDRQRQQLEQQL
+417 TQDRQRQQLDQQL
-430 QLLQATLVDESG
+430 QQLQATLVDESG
-442 QPLRDAEDYRD
+442 QPLSDAEDHRD

-458 RDALLELKPVLSEQ
+458 RDALLQLKPVLSEQ
-472 ISGLAR
+472 INGLAR

-483 QRLVELEQQ
+483 QRLVELEQL
-492 LPRQQQALRDVAGR
+492 LPRQQEALRDVAAR

-539 MALRRGLVQGEE
+539 MALRRGLVHGEE

-581 ERLDQRRQATATAQQ
+581 ERLEQRRQATATAQH
-596 AMETASHEHARLEEQ
+596 AMEAASHEHARLEQQ
-611 LGYLQQEQTQL
+611 LGYLQQEQAQL
-622 HTELQRLQ
+622 HTERQHLQ
-630 QQAQSCQTNLTELL
+630 QQAQTCQSNLTDIL

-653 QLAPLPQLP
+653 LLESLPQLP
-662 AAHALQLIEQ
+662 AARALELIEQ

-680 QNTLVTTLRQLTPLR
+680 QNALVTTLRQLTPLR

-704 HATLTSQCQHGEA
+704 HATLTTQCQHGEA
-717 QLQQCETQITALAS
+717 QLQQCEARIAALAS
-731 EIEQLSDTLAQQ
+731 EIEQLSGTLAQQ
-743 LSADPKRQHASVS
+743 LSADPRRQHASVS
-756 DWSDWIESL
+756 DWSDWVESL

-797 QQRQTELREEQD
+797 QQRQTELQEEQRALD
-809 SLDRERAHWQA
+809 SERAHWQA
-820 ANPGLDDAR
+820 ENPGLDDAR
-829 IAELL
+829 IEELL
-834 AVEDHELQALRQQ
+834 AVEDHDLQALRQQ
-847 LRSAHERVARADAL
+847 LRTAHERVARADAL

-878 SSWQT
+878 SDWQ
-883 VLEQLAG
+883 AA

-899 ETPGAGTAGEGVAG
+899 DTTGDDTQADGTAGDGASGAE
-913 EGKAGTGE
+913 EL
-921 TGVIRAQAQQ
+921 GVIRGQAKQ
-931 ALALHARLQTHLQPP
+931 ALALHAGLQARLQEAP
-946 QEEAAGAPEDAQ
+946 EEGAAGTLTDAPPGPEDDTR
-958 PQPEEDIHALGEA
+958 ELGEA
-971 LATLIAALKT
+971 LASLITALKA
-981 PLTAVR
+981 PLDAVR
-987 EAHQSAQAAILN
+987 EAHQTAQAAILN
-999 DDRRRSGSAELGEQ
+999 DDQRRSGSAALAERLAA
-1013 LARARAVHER
+1013 ARAEHQR

-1035 GAKFRTIAQAFN
+1035 GARFRTIAQAFN
-1047 LERLIEHANLHLA
+1047 LERLIEHANLHLT
-1060 NLVRRYRLARGASP
+1060 NLTRRYRLARGASP

>member
-18 HEVDFE
+18 HAVDFE

-114 VSRARGKPGGRLQ
+114 ISRARGKPGGRLQ
-127 NAKQHLQLLPTG
+127 NAKQHLQLLTP
-139 DDTQPAQTLNTT
+139 DDGTQTAQTLNTT

-200 DTGHYSEISMAA
+200 DTGHYSEISVAA

-221 AVNELE
+221 TVNELE

-242 TLEEEV
+242 ALEEEV

-278 EQALRQAQQEQTEAH
+278 EQALRRAQQEQTEAH
-293 AASDGL
+293 AASDAL
-299 SRQREQLSALE
+299 SHQREQLSAQE

-318 LLRLTAIA
+318 LLRLKAIA

-336 AQLEQQLGAL
+336 AQLEQQLGTL

-354 AARHTADER
+354 TARHTADER
-363 MQRCDTWRGEQLPK
+363 MQRCETWRGEQLPK

-383 VASRLAQQREAHASQ
+383 VASRLSQQREAHASQ
-398 QSEQQRLGD
+398 QSEQQRLREMLD
-407 TLGQHQQELE
+407 QHRQELE

-430 QLLQATLVDESG
+430 QQLQTTLVDESG

-472 ISGLAR
+472 ISVLAR

-492 LPRQQQALRDVAGR
+492 LPRQQQALRDVAAR

-522 AERRQQEQE
+522 AERRHQEQE

-539 MALRRGLVQGEE
+539 MALRRGLVHGEE

-596 AMETASHEHARLEEQ
+596 AMEAASHEHARLEQQ
-611 LGYLQQEQTQL
+611 LGSLQQEQTQL
-622 HTELQRLQ
+622 HTERQRLQ
-630 QQAQSCQTNLTELL
+630 QQTQSCQTNLTDLL

-653 QLAPLPQLP
+653 QLARLPQLP

-672 RLGELDAR
+672 RLGELDAH

-704 HATLTSQCQHGEA
+704 HATLTTQCQHGET

-731 EIEQLSDTLAQQ
+731 EIEQLSATLAQQ

-809 SLDRERAHWQA
+809 SLDSERAHWQA

-834 AVEDHELQALRQQ
+834 AIEDHELQALRQQ

-868 QLKHWQAART
+868 QLTHWQAART

-883 VLEQLAG
+883 VLEQLA
-890 LEQLAAPAE
+890 APAVGG
-899 ETPGAGTAGEGVAG
+899 PGEDTAGEGTA
-913 EGKAGTGE
+913 EDSATGAE
-921 TGVIRAQAQQ
+921 EAGVIRAQARQAIELQSQLLSSRSQQ
-931 ALALHARLQTHLQPP
+931 AAEQAPDGDSLTELASL
-946 QEEAAGAPEDAQ
+946 
-958 PQPEEDIHALGEA
+958 
-971 LATLIAALKT
+971 LASLIAALKT
-981 PLTAVR
+981 PLNQVR
-987 EAHQSAQAAILN
+987 EAHQAAQAAILN
-999 DDRRRSGSAELGEQ
+999 DDQRRSGSAELGEQ

-1035 GAKFRTIAQAFN
+1035 GARFRTIAQAFN

>member
-101 IGRDGLRYRASWT
+101 IGRDGLRYRAGWT

-127 NAKQHLQLLPTG
+127 NAKQHLQLLPTA
-139 DDTQPAQTLNTT
+139 DDTQSAQTLNTT

-200 DTGHYSEISMAA
+200 DTGHYSDISIAA
-212 HERERAARE
+212 HERERSARE

-227 RKLEGQLPASPQERQ
+227 RQLDGQLPASPDERQ
-242 TLEEEV
+242 ALEDEV

-278 EQALRQAQQEQTEAH
+278 EQALGQAQLEQKEAH
-293 AASDGL
+293 AASAAL

-318 LLRLTAIA
+318 LLRLKAIA
-326 PQHAQLVTQL
+326 PQHAQLTTQL
-336 AQLEQQLGAL
+336 TRVQQQLDTL
-346 SPRVEQAR
+346 SPRTEQAR
-354 AARHTADER
+354 ADKQAADER
-363 MQRCDTWRGEQLPK
+363 MQRCEAWRGEQLPK

-383 VASRLAQQREAHASQ
+383 VASRLAQQRETHVSQ
-398 QSEQQRLGD
+398 QSEQQRLRD
-407 TLGQHQQELE
+407 TLGHHQQELE
-417 TQDRQRQQLEQQL
+417 TQDRQRQQLDQQL
-430 QLLQATLVDESG
+430 QQLQATLVDESG
-442 QPLRDAEDYRD
+442 QPLSDAEDHRD

-458 RDALLELKPVLSEQ
+458 RDALLQLKPVLSEQ
-472 ISGLAR
+472 TNGLAR

-492 LPRQQQALRDVAGR
+492 LPRQQQALRDVAAR

-539 MALRRGLVQGEE
+539 MALRRGLVHGEE

-581 ERLDQRRQATATAQQ
+581 ERLEQRRQATATAQHT
-596 AMETASHEHARLEEQ
+596 MEAASHEHARLEQQ
-611 LGYLQQEQTQL
+611 LGYLQQEQAQL
-622 HTELQRLQ
+622 HTERQRLQ
-630 QQAQSCQTNLTELL
+630 QQAQTCQSNLTDIL

-653 QLAPLPQLP
+653 LLESLPQLP
-662 AAHALQLIEQ
+662 AARALELIEQ

-680 QNTLVTTLRQLTPLR
+680 QNALVTTLRQLTPLR

-704 HATLTSQCQHGEA
+704 HATLTTQCQHGEA
-717 QLQQCETQITALAS
+717 QLQQCEARIAALAS
-731 EIEQLSDTLAQQ
+731 EIEQLSGTLAQQ
-743 LSADPKRQHASVS
+743 LSADPRRQHASVS
-756 DWSDWIESL
+756 DWSDWVESL

-797 QQRQTELREEQD
+797 QQRQTELQEEQRALD
-809 SLDRERAHWQA
+809 SERAHWQA

-829 IAELL
+829 IEELL
-834 AVEDHELQALRQQ
+834 AVEDHDLQALRQQ

-878 SSWQT
+878 SDWQ
-883 VLEQLAG
+883 AA

-899 ETPGAGTAGEGVAG
+899 DTTGDDTQADGTAGDGASGAE
-913 EGKAGTGE
+913 EL
-921 TGVIRAQAQQ
+921 GVIRGQAEQ
-931 ALALHARLQTHLQPP
+931 ALAVHAGLQARLQEAP
-946 QEEAAGAPEDAQ
+946 EEGAAGTLTDAPPGPEDDTR
-958 PQPEEDIHALGEA
+958 ELGEA
-971 LATLIAALKT
+971 LASLITALKA
-981 PLTAVR
+981 PLDAVR
-987 EAHQSAQAAILN
+987 EAHQTAQAAILN
-999 DDRRRSGSAELGEQ
+999 DDQRRSGSAALAERLAA
-1013 LARARAVHER
+1013 ARAEHQR

-1035 GAKFRTIAQAFN
+1035 GARFRTIAQAFN
-1047 LERLIEHANLHLA
+1047 LERLIEHANLHLT
-1060 NLVRRYRLARGASP
+1060 NLARRYRLARGASP
-1074 LGLVVVDTEMG
+1074 LGLVVMDTEMG

>member
-1 MKILALRL
+1 
-9 DNLASLAGA
+9 
-18 HEVDFE
+18 
-24 KAPLSDAG
+24 
-32 LFAITGPTGAGKST
+32 
-46 LLDALCLALYG
+46 
-57 TTPRLRQTP
+57 
-66 SGGQLEDVGEH
+66 
-77 QLTLKDPRSLLRRG
+77 
-91 CGEGKAEVDF
+91 
-101 IGRDGLRYRASWT
+101 
-114 VSRARGKPGGRLQ
+114 
-127 NAKQHLQLLPTG
+127 
-139 DDTQPAQTLNTT
+139 
-151 SNDAKALI
+151 
-159 IDRLGLN
+159 
-166 FEQFTRAVL
+166 
-175 LAQSEF
+175 
-181 SAFLRANDNER
+181 
-192 SELLEKLT
+192 
-200 DTGHYSEISMAA
+200 
-212 HERERAARE
+212 
-221 AVNELE
+221 
-227 RKLEGQLPASPQERQ
+227 
-242 TLEEEV
+242 
-248 RLRQTAMTRLSEQHD
+248 
-263 ALTAYHQWTTTAGEL
+263 TTTAGEL

-299 SRQREQLSALE
+299 SRQREQLNALE

-318 LLRLTAIA
+318 LLRLKAIA

-336 AQLEQQLGAL
+336 AQLEQQLGTL

-383 VASRLAQQREAHASQ
+383 VASRLSQRREAHASQ
-398 QSEQQRLGD
+398 QSEQQRLRD

-417 TQDRQRQQLEQQL
+417 AQDRQRQQLEQQL
-430 QLLQATLVDESG
+430 QQLQATLVDESG

-596 AMETASHEHARLEEQ
+596 AMETASHEHARLEQQ

-630 QQAQSCQTNLTELL
+630 QQAQTCQTNLTELL

-672 RLGELDAR
+672 RLGELDAC

-704 HATLTSQCQHGEA
+704 HATLTTQCQHGEA
-717 QLQQCETQITALAS
+717 QLQQCETQITALAR

-756 DWSDWIESL
+756 NWSDWIESL

-809 SLDRERAHWQA
+809 SLDRERAHWQT

-829 IAELL
+829 ITELL

-861 CEERNAR
+861 CDERNAR

-878 SSWQT
+878 SSWQ
-883 VLEQLAG
+883 AA

-899 ETPGAGTAGEGVAG
+899 ETPGAGTAGEGTAG
-913 EGKAGTGE
+913 DGASDTEE

-931 ALALHARLQTHLQPP
+931 ALALHARLQAHAQPS
-946 QEEAAGAPEDAQ
+946 QEDAAGEPEHAQ
-958 PQPEEDIHALGEA
+958 PQPEEDTHALGEA
-971 LATLIAALKT
+971 LATLIAALKS

-999 DDRRRSGSAELGEQ
+999 DDQRRSGSAELGEQ

>member
-9 DNLASLAGA
+9 DNLASLAGT

-66 SGGQLEDVGEH
+66 SGGQLEDVGDH

-127 NAKQHLQLLPTG
+127 NAKQHLQLLPAG

-212 HERERAARE
+212 HERERSARE

-242 TLEEEV
+242 ALEEEV

-278 EQALRQAQQEQTEAH
+278 EQALSQAQQEQTEAH
-293 AASDGL
+293 AASDAL

-318 LLRLTAIA
+318 LLRLKAIA

-363 MQRCDTWRGEQLPK
+363 MQRCETWRGEQLPK

-383 VASRLAQQREAHASQ
+383 VASRLSQQREAHASQ
-398 QSEQQRLGD
+398 QSEQQRLRD

-417 TQDRQRQQLEQQL
+417 AQDRQRQQLEQQL
-430 QLLQATLVDESG
+430 QQLQATLVDESG
-442 QPLRDAEDYRD
+442 RPLRDAEDYRD

-492 LPRQQQALRDVAGR
+492 LPRQQQALRDVAAR

-522 AERRQQEQE
+522 AERHQQEQE

-630 QQAQSCQTNLTELL
+630 QQAQSCQTNLSELL

-680 QNTLVTTLRQLTPLR
+680 QNTLVSTLRQLTPLR

-704 HATLTSQCQHGEA
+704 HATLTTQCQHGEA
-717 QLQQCETQITALAS
+717 QLQQCETQITALAR
-731 EIEQLSDTLAQQ
+731 EIEQLSATLAQQ

-779 LQELSDQQQQLT
+779 LQELSEQQQQLT

-809 SLDRERAHWQA
+809 SLDRERVDWQT

-878 SSWQT
+878 SSWQ
-883 VLEQLAG
+883 AA

-899 ETPGAGTAGEGVAG
+899 ETSGAGIAGEGTAAT
-913 EGKAGTGE
+913 EE

-946 QEEAAGAPEDAQ
+946 QEDAAGAPEDAQ
-958 PQPEEDIHALGEA
+958 PQPEDDSHALGEA
-971 LATLIAALKT
+971 LATLIAALKA

-987 EAHQSAQAAILN
+987 EAHQAAQAAILN
-999 DDRRRSGSAELGEQ
+999 DDQRRSGSAELGEQ